1 MYIYYLQ
8 KGTKTMKNINENA
21 FPNFDTSYELTS
33 NIYEDLEDC
42 ISDIFLKYQELM
54 NIKDG
59 GVPWDLEADM
69 SNLTEQLSECI
80 SKALEIQKS
89 EILTI

>member
-8 KGTKTMKNINENA
+8 KGTKTMKNINENIYSD
-21 FPNFDTSYELTS
+21 FDNSYELTS

-42 ISDIFLKYQELM
+42 ISNIFLKYQEIM
-54 NIKDG
+54 KIKDG
-59 GVPWDLEADM
+59 GISWDMEADM

-80 SKALEIQKS
+80 SKALIMQK
-89 EILTI
+89 